1 MCDSIANCLRPQK
14 DLENIIAQFTKSYMG
29 GVIGVHVRRGDNVP
43 AAKVSTLDEYY
54 KAMDIELEK
63 NPEHLFYVASD
74 DYSVKEEMKR
84 RYGKIIL
91 YTDLCLERD
100 SVQGKDA
107 VVDLYCL
114 GKTDKIL
121 GSHYSSYSLVASRL
135 FNSPLVVIK

>member
-1 MCDSIANCLRPQK
+1 M
-14 DLENIIAQFTKSYMG
+14 
-29 GVIGVHVRRGDNVP
+29 RRGDNVP
-43 AAKVSTLDEYY
+43 AAKVSTLDKYY
-54 KAMDIELEK
+54 KAMDIELGK

-84 RYGKIIL
+84 RYGKSIL
-91 YTDLCLERD
+91 YTDLCLERN
-100 SVQGKDA
+100 SVQGMKDA

-135 FNSPLVVIK
+135 FNSPLVLIK